1 MLGNPKALTRTFI
14 ISLII
19 YVFECAITA
28 LMKHA
33 ACRNHYKYQ
42 MVPTSLER
50 LAVLQGLVAGL
61 SSMHARGY
69 IHHDLKPENVLI
81 QPRQSWYPV
90 QDEALHPKDVRLGD
104 FGLATYLK
112 GDEEEIDW

>member
-1 MLGNPKALTRTFI
+1 
-14 ISLII
+14 
-19 YVFECAITA
+19 
-28 LMKHA
+28 MKHA